1 MLQSHRQSLRL
12 RLKHLFM
19 LQKII
24 KVGNSYAFTIPSSF
38 VKEIGLKVGDLLN
51 IETDPEESKL
61 TLTKTQANPVETQEV
76 KEWLEKFNK
85 KYKKGLTELA
95 KK

>member
-1 MLQSHRQSLRL
+1 
-12 RLKHLFM
+12 M

-38 VKEIGLKVGDLLN
+38 VKELGLKVGDQMHIDADSDQN
-51 IETDPEESKL
+51 KITM
-61 TLTKTQANPVETQEV
+61 TKAGVERVDTPEV
-76 KEWLEKFNK
+76 KEWLASFNK

-95 KK
+95 KR

>member
-1 MLQSHRQSLRL
+1 
-12 RLKHLFM
+12 M

-38 VKEIGLKVGDLLN
+38 VKESGLKVGDLMQ
-51 IETDPEESKL
+51 IEADAEQIRL
-61 TLTKTQANPVETQEV
+61 TLTRPKNKQEADTPEV
-76 KEWLEKFNK
+76 KDWLEKFNK

-95 KK
+95 KR

>member
-1 MLQSHRQSLRL
+1 
-12 RLKHLFM
+12 M

-38 VKEIGLKVGDLLN
+38 VKELGLKAGEQLHVEVDMELGRLTYN
-51 IETDPEESKL
+51 KAKPEKKAD
-61 TLTKTQANPVETQEV
+61 TPEV
-76 KEWLEKFNK
+76 KEWLESFNK

-95 KK
+95 KR